1 MDKTSWNERYSGSD
15 LVWPTSPNRWVVAQL
30 EGHIPGDALDLGC
43 GEGRNAMWL
52 AEQGWA
58 VTAVDLAENALAKAR
73 QEAAA
78 VLAPADAERI
88 SWVQGDVL
96 TYEMPT
102 SAYDLVLSTYVHLPD
117 YERREM
123 LRNCVRA
130 LRPGGT
136 LLVVGHDT
144 TNLTEGVGGPQEAA
158 ILFTGAD
165 IEGDLQDHLGS
176 GALSLERSGRVA
188 REVETEEGTV
198 VAWDALFRARR
209 RVESTSGFA
218 FGA

>member
-52 AEQGWA
+52 AEQGWV
-58 VTAVDLAENALAKAR
+58 VTAVDFAENALAKAR

>member
-58 VTAVDLAENALAKAR
+58 VTAVDFAENALAKAR

-102 SAYDLVLSTYVHLPD
+102 YDLVLSTYVHLPD

>member
-58 VTAVDLAENALAKAR
+58 LTAVDFAENALAKAR

>member
-58 VTAVDLAENALAKAR
+58 VTAVDFAENALAKAR

-102 SAYDLVLSTYVHLPD
+102 SAYDLVLSTYVHLLD
-117 YERREM
+117 FERREL

-130 LRPGGT
+130 LAPGGT

>member
-58 VTAVDLAENALAKAR
+58 VTAVDFAENALAKAR

>member
-58 VTAVDLAENALAKAR
+58 VTAVDFAENALAKAR

-78 VLAPADAERI
+78 VLAPADADRI

>member
-58 VTAVDLAENALAKAR
+58 VTAVDFAENALAKAR

-117 YERREM
+117 YEGREM

>member
-58 VTAVDLAENALAKAR
+58 LTAVDFAENALAKAR

-136 LLVVGHDT
+136 VRLRVLVS
-144 TNLTEGVGGPQEAA
+144 QA
-158 ILFTGAD
+158 
-165 IEGDLQDHLGS
+165 
-176 GALSLERSGRVA
+176 GRVL
-188 REVETEEGTV
+188 GQ
-198 VAWDALFRARR
+198 FPI
-209 RVESTSGFA
+209 TSIA
-218 FGA
+218 QLNLPK

>member
-30 EGHIPGDALDLGC
+30 EGHTCGDALDLGC
-43 GEGRNAMWL
+43 GEGRNTMWL
-52 AEQGWA
+52 AEQGWS
-58 VTAVDLAENALAKAR
+58 VTAVDFAENALAKA
-73 QEAAA
+73 QQQAAA
-78 VLAPADAERI
+78 VLAPEDAQRI

-96 TYEMPT
+96 TFEMPS
-102 SAYDLVLSTYVHLPD
+102 SAYDLVLSTYVHLAD

-144 TNLTEGVGGPQEAA
+144 TNLTEGTGGPQEAA

-165 IEGDLQDHLGS
+165 IEGDLQDHLVS
-176 GALSLERSGRVA
+176 GALNLEWSGRVA
-188 REVETEEGTV
+188 REVESPEGTL

-209 RVESTSGFA
+209 RAESTSGFA

>member
-1 MDKTSWNERYSGSD
+1 MDRTSWNERYSGSD

-58 VTAVDLAENALAKAR
+58 VTAVDFAENALAKAR

>member
-15 LVWPTSPNRWVVAQL
+15 LVWPRSPNRWVVAQL
-30 EGHIPGDALDLGC
+30 EGHTPGDALDLGC

-52 AEQGWA
+52 TEQGWA
-58 VTAVDLAENALAKAR
+58 VTAVDFADNALAKAR
-73 QEAAA
+73 AVAQES
-78 VLAPADAERI
+78 LAPQDAQRI
-88 SWVQGDVL
+88 TWVQGDVL
-96 TYEMPT
+96 AFDMP
-102 SAYDLVLSTYVHLPD
+102 SDAYDLVLSTYVHLAD

>member
-58 VTAVDLAENALAKAR
+58 LTAVDFAENALAKAR

-78 VLAPADAERI
+78 VRAPADAERI

>member
-58 VTAVDLAENALAKAR
+58 VTAVDFAENALAKAR

-198 VAWDALFRARR
+198 VARDALFRARR